1 MSSSCPACGEAMEF
15 AERPVTLRTGTCPTC
30 QKEFAFVEGSTLS
43 QHLPPASEASA
54 ATPVGAPI
62 EVAEDAP
69 ECDECGSVL
78 TFRAGRAGAVLAV
91 CGECETTT
99 VLRPE
104 SAEEEAPTERRRSV
118 RRDVPGAGAPR
129 GRPCRRCGAPLRFT
143 TGEDGLLVGEC
154 DSCGNR
160 FTLPARPGEGRRGYG
175 PRDRSSYGRGG
186 YRPSRGLRPNFRDRG
201 PGGSRPFAGPDRHGR
216 PPSDEDDRRRR
227 RRRRDE

>member
-1 MSSSCPACGEAMEF
+1 MEF
-15 AERPVTLRTGTCPTC
+15 SERAVSLRTGTCPAC

-43 QHLPPASEASA
+43 HHLAPAPESSG

-78 TFRAGRAGAVLAV
+78 TFRAGRGGSVLAV

-104 SAEEEAPTERRRSV
+104 SAEAEPEPERRREP
-118 RRDVPGAGAPR
+118 RREFSEGAAPR
-129 GRPCRRCGAPLRFT
+129 GRPCRKCGAPLRFT
-143 TGEDGLLVGEC
+143 TGDDGLLVGEC

-160 FTLPARPGEGRRGYG
+160 FTLPARTGEGRREYG
-175 PRDRSSYGRGG
+175 SRDRPSYGRGG
-186 YRPSRGLRPNFRDRG
+186 FRSSRGPRPPYRDRG
-201 PGGSRPFAGPDRHGR
+201 PGGSRPFGGSDRRGR
-216 PPSDEDDRRRR
+216 PPGDDDDRRRR
-227 RRRRDE
+227 RRPRNE